1 MICHRCEKN
10 PASVHLTEVKEFGAP
25 GDPQNEVEEQHLC
38 AECAQQLDLPHVS
51 FSPPKVANLWKLLQ
65 FHTQKVK
72 TLTCPDCGM
81 TLEELR
87 RRGRVGCAK
96 DYDVFRDYLDELLSR
111 MHGSGSHVGRLPGIP
126 EGSLERMHQ
135 MTSLKN
141 ELDLAIRDEDYERA
155 ATLRDEIQDLETSEP
170 EVQGSGSES
179 EPGAL

>member
-10 PASVHLTEVKEFGAP
+10 PVSVHVTEVKKFGTP

-38 AECAQQLDLPHVS
+38 AECAQQLELPHVS
-51 FSPPKVANLWKLLQ
+51 LSPKATLWNLLQ
-65 FHTQKVK
+65 FHAHKVK

-111 MHGSGSHVGRLPGIP
+111 MHGSGSHVGRLPGVP
-126 EGSLERMHQ
+126 EGSLERIHQ
-135 MTSLKN
+135 MTTLKG

-155 ATLRDEIQDLETSEP
+155 ATLRDEIQDLETSGS
-170 EVQGSGSES
+170 EVQGSGTES
-179 EPGAL
+179 GPEAH

>member
-10 PASVHLTEVKEFGAP
+10 PASVHVTEVKNFDSP
-25 GDPQNEVEEQHLC
+25 GDPQNEVVEQHLC
-38 AECAQQLDLPHVS
+38 TGCAQQLDLPQVGI
-51 FSPPKVANLWKLLQ
+51 PPKVANLWKLLQ

-96 DYDVFRDYLDELLSR
+96 DYEVFRDYLDELLNR
-111 MHGSGSHVGRLPGIP
+111 MHGSGSHVGRLPGVP
-126 EGSLERMHQ
+126 EGSLERIHQ
-135 MTSLKN
+135 VTSLKK

-155 ATLRDEIQDLETSEP
+155 ATLRDEIQELENSESEVQASGTESEP
-170 EVQGSGSES
+170 ETS
-179 EPGAL
+179 